1 MTTNTQAASG
11 HTDSILDSLYGQDRI
26 VITASLKLTN
36 GHFLQPT
43 GFPDSDACI
52 YRDKEG
58 RRWCL
63 VESEQSMS
71 NRLEAVCMKSPG
83 VWVDD
88 LKGLPLVVVKN
99 NEGDLLTT
107 NLTEPHR
114 IASSYILDGKRA
126 GNTGGMRALFE
137 SKLGLRNGGDFW
149 PLDKRA
155 DLERLVFALDPAALL
170 HGFQFVQWKF
180 VGLRQ
185 TRLIHGR
192 LEAELA
198 DDPEVHYGMVKWDA
212 IEPESTREERANK
225 GQSIAAKSRI
235 VPKNVT
241 ATFEIDVLA
250 LKSLSLEEDQKKF
263 LLGLGLWKIGA
274 FLANKASFDPRS
286 RSTGPSL
293 RLRADCYL
301 TCDESISW
309 SGNSSKGTTSAA
321 QLMDAKHPSLG
332 QQGKEPSFKLDT
344 QQNDDGKEAEKSSV
358 TFRSLVEELLSDNK
372 GEATSGKSKEG
383 KPSGKKGDPPEKESP
398 AEEKAKPLYDG
409 PIVEVTYEPK
419 PKQEK
424 KGGGKAQQPDANA
437 VQPEQQ

>member
-1 MTTNTQAASG
+1 MTTNTEAPSG
-11 HTDSILDSLYGQDRI
+11 LAKSLLDTLYGQGRV
-26 VITASLKLTN
+26 VITAALKLTN

-43 GFPDSDACI
+43 GFPDIDACV

-71 NRLEAVCMKSPG
+71 NRLEAVSMKSPG

-88 LKGLPLVVVKN
+88 LKGLPLIAVKN
-99 NEGDLLTT
+99 KESDLLAT

-114 IASSYILDGKRA
+114 LASSYVLDGKRG
-126 GNTGGMRALFE
+126 GNTTDMRALFE
-137 SKLGLRNGGDFW
+137 NKLGLRNGGDFW

-155 DLERLVFALDPAALL
+155 DLEKLVFALDPAALL

-185 TRLIHGR
+185 TRLIHAR

-235 VPKNVT
+235 VPKDIT
-241 ATFEIDVLA
+241 ATFDIDVLA
-250 LKSLSLEEDQKKF
+250 LKSLSIQEERKKF
-263 LLGLGLWKIGA
+263 LLGLALWKIGA

-286 RSTGPSL
+286 RETRPSL

-309 SGNSSKGTTSAA
+309 SGNSAKGVTSATE
-321 QLMDAKHPSLG
+321 LLDTKPTSLG
-332 QQGKEPSFKLDT
+332 EANGS
-344 QQNDDGKEAEKSSV
+344 DGKKAEKSGLDFGV
-358 TFRSLVEELLSDNK
+358 LVKEQLSDKKDEEAASEKSKGSKSSGNK
-372 GEATSGKSKEG
+372 GAESKEE
-383 KPSGKKGDPPEKESP
+383 PVAEPAP
-398 AEEKAKPLYDG
+398 AEDKKKSLYDG
-409 PIVEVTYEPK
+409 PVVEVTYEPK
-419 PKQEK
+419 PKKEK
-424 KGGGKAQQPDANA
+424 QGAGKVPDAGANA
-437 VQPEQQ
+437 AHVDEHQG

>member
-1 MTTNTQAASG
+1 MTTNTPAQSQ
-11 HTDSILDSLYGQDRI
+11 DQSLLEQLYAQDRV

-36 GHFLQPT
+36 GRFLQPT
-43 GFPDSDACI
+43 GFPDIDACI

-88 LKGLPLVVVKN
+88 LKGLPLIAVKN
-99 NEGDLLTT
+99 KAHDLLAT

-114 IASSYILDGKRA
+114 IASSYILDGKRV
-126 GNTGGMRALFE
+126 GNTGDMRALFE

-149 PLDKRA
+149 PLDKRK
-155 DLERLVFALDPAALL
+155 DLEELVFALDPAALL

-185 TRLIHGR
+185 TRLIHAR

-198 DDPEVHYGMVKWDA
+198 EEPEVHYQMVKFDQ
-212 IEPESTREERANK
+212 IEQGTQPETNK

-235 VPKNVT
+235 VPKNIV
-241 ATFEIDVLA
+241 ATFEIDVLG
-250 LKSLSLEEDQKKF
+250 LKSLSLEEDRKKF
-263 LLGLGLWKIGA
+263 LLGLALWKIGT
-274 FLANKASFDPRS
+274 FLANKPSFDARS

-309 SGNSSKGTTSAA
+309 SGNSSTGTTTAT
-321 QLMDAKHPSLG
+321 QLIGARPTGLG
-332 QQGKEPSFKLDT
+332 QAEGPSFTPNT
-344 QQNDDGKEAEKSSV
+344 QGHDDGKQAEKSDL
-358 TFRSLVEELLSDNK
+358 TFRALVEELLSDKKDDATAEKPK
-372 GEATSGKSKEG
+372 GGKSSKGAASERE
-383 KPSGKKGDPPEKESP
+383 SSSDEKKNS
-398 AEEKAKPLYDG
+398 LYDG
-409 PIVEVTYEPK
+409 PMVEVRYEPK
-419 PKQEK
+419 PNQEK
-424 KGGGKAQQPDANA
+424 KGGKAQPSDANA
-437 VQPEQQ
+437 VQADEQQE

>member
-1 MTTNTQAASG
+1 MTTNTEVASAQ
-11 HTDSILDSLYGQDRI
+11 TEPILEKLYGQDRV
-26 VITASLKLTN
+26 VITASLALAN
-36 GHFLQPT
+36 GRFLQPT
-43 GFPDSDACI
+43 GFPDIDACI

-83 VWVDD
+83 VWVDE
-88 LKGLPLVVVKN
+88 LKGLPLIAVRNKA
-99 NEGDLLTT
+99 GDLLAT

-114 IASSYILDGKRA
+114 VASSYVLDGKRA
-126 GNTGGMRALFE
+126 GNGTDLRTIFE

-149 PLDKRA
+149 PLDKRE
-155 DLERLVFALDPAALL
+155 DLEKLVFAIDPTALL

-185 TRLIHGR
+185 TRLLHAR

-235 VPKNVT
+235 VPKNII
-241 ATFEIDVLA
+241 ATFEIDVLG
-250 LKSLSLEEDQKKF
+250 LKSLSLEDDRKKF
-263 LLGLGLWKIGA
+263 LLGLALWKIGA
-274 FLANKASFDPRS
+274 FLANKPSFDPRS

-309 SGNSSKGTTSAA
+309 SGNSSSGTIRATELIRARPAGLGQAEGPFFTSRTNENEGSKETFRALVAKFLSEETEGEAMSEKSKGNKLSRTKSAA
-321 QLMDAKHPSLG
+321 
-332 QQGKEPSFKLDT
+332 T
-344 QQNDDGKEAEKSSV
+344 
-358 TFRSLVEELLSDNK
+358 
-372 GEATSGKSKEG
+372 
-383 KPSGKKGDPPEKESP
+383 EKESS
-398 AEEKAKPLYDG
+398 AEEKKSLYGGPL
-409 PIVEVTYEPK
+409 VEVIYEPK
-419 PKQEK
+419 SKQEK
-424 KGGGKAQQPDANA
+424 KGSGKTQQADANDEQA
-437 VQPEQQ
+437 EEQQG

>member
-1 MTTNTQAASG
+1 MTLLEQ
-11 HTDSILDSLYGQDRI
+11 LYAQDYV
-26 VITASLKLTN
+26 VIRASLEPKN
-36 GHFLQPT
+36 GNFLQPT
-43 GFPDSDACI
+43 AFPDIGPCI

-71 NRLEAVCMKSPG
+71 NRLEAVCMKVCMKSPG

-88 LKGLPLVVVKN
+88 LKGLPLVVVRNKD
-99 NEGDLLTT
+99 GDLLAT

-114 IASSYILDGKRA
+114 IASSYILEGKLA
-126 GNTGGMRALFE
+126 GGTENLRKLFE
-137 SKLGLRNGGDFW
+137 EKIGLQNDGTFW
-149 PLDKRA
+149 PMDRRA
-155 DLERLVFALDPAALL
+155 DLERLVFALDPSALL
-170 HGFQFVQWKF
+170 HGFQFVQWEF

-185 TRLIHGR
+185 TRLIHAR

-212 IEPESTREERANK
+212 IEPGSTNKKHANK

-250 LKSLSLEEDQKKF
+250 LKNLSLKEDRKKF
-263 LLGLGLWKIGA
+263 LLGLALWKIGA

-286 RSTGPSL
+286 RAPGPSL

-301 TCDESISW
+301 TCESISW
-309 SGNSSKGTTSAA
+309 SGNSSKGQNTPTE
-321 QLMDAKHPSLG
+321 LMEAKPTSLG
-332 QQGKEPSFKLDT
+332 QADGPSFTPDNGGQKSPVTFQVLIEELL
-344 QQNDDGKEAEKSSV
+344 GKDKVTFEKPKEGKSSV
-358 TFRSLVEELLSDNK
+358 
-372 GEATSGKSKEG
+372 GESAGEQDGSH
-383 KPSGKKGDPPEKESP
+383 
-398 AEEKAKPLYDG
+398 YDG
-409 PIVEVTYEPK
+409 PMVEVTYEPKQNQENK

-424 KGGGKAQQPDANA
+424 KGGSKAAQQTEAN
-437 VQPEQQ
+437 VEQAGEAQE